1 MAGPWPDPLPAAPF
15 VAGPVP
21 QPPAMPAVLHDDPL
35 QRMSLT
41 GSAIKRGTVA
51 FQKHLGALGDMM
63 ERALASSD
71 QDMQCPM
78 QVQLSSAYKRRMG
91 QAASEF
97 PRSVAEFYCA
107 YSYADISGAKG
118 NTFLTLTTNPKFS
131 PYDLSEFTSV
141 QTMESKIMKYL
152 FPEGHKIKNLTRQRD
167 GKQLVLH
174 YIHYI
179 EVVRRLLRN
188 EAFAGKMY
196 HNFEVQWSARRNGV
210 RAIGRSNS
218 GTLFEG
224 AQIRANRLAAGS

>member
-1 MAGPWPDPLPAAPF
+1 MTAAGPRPGPLPAAPF

-35 QRMSLT
+35 QRILLT
-41 GSAIKRGTVA
+41 GSAIKRGNAV
-51 FQKHLGALGDMM
+51 FQKYLGVLGDMM
-63 ERALASSD
+63 ESALASSD

-78 QVQLSSAYKRRMG
+78 QVQLSSAFKWRMG

-97 PRSVAEFYCA
+97 RRSVAEFYGA
-107 YSYADISGAKG
+107 YSCADISGAKG

-152 FPEGHKIKNLTRQRD
+152 FPEGHKVKNLTRQRD

-174 YIHYI
+174 YIPHI
-179 EVVRRLLRN
+179 EKATSKTTLKLGLCRQNVSQLWGAVVRQ
-188 EAFAGKMY
+188 A
-196 HNFEVQWSARRNGV
+196 QWTTCHWAQQLGDIVRR
-210 RAIGRSNS
+210 
-218 GTLFEG
+218 G
-224 AQIRANRLAAGS
+224 ANKS

>member
-1 MAGPWPDPLPAAPF
+1 
-15 VAGPVP
+15 
-21 QPPAMPAVLHDDPL
+21 MPAVLHDDPL

-41 GSAIKRGTVA
+41 GSAIKRGTAA

-63 ERALASSD
+63 ERALASCD
-71 QDMQCPM
+71 QLEDMQCPM
-78 QVQLSSAYKRRMG
+78 QVQLSSAYKRRMM

-131 PYDLSEFTSV
+131 LYDLSEFTSV

-152 FPEGHKIKNLTRQRD
+152 FPEGHKVKNLTRQRD

-174 YIHYI
+174 YIPYI

-210 RAIGRSNS
+210 RVIGRSNS

-224 AQIRANRLAAGS
+224 AQIRANRLEAGSGLAKP